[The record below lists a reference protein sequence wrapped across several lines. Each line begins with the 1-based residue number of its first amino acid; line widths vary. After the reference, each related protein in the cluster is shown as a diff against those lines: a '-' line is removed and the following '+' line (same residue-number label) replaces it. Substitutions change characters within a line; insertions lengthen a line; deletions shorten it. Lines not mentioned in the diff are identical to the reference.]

1 MNDTELRE
9 QFHQWAAPLRATPPP
24 DFTTI
29 RRRTRR
35 RVARQAT
42 LGSAALAAVGLVA
55 ALVVSVQ
62 SGIATPAQASGW
74 ASATYLAPPGQP
86 YVFVNSFGA
95 GPAELRDV
103 ATGSVVSVVRPIPP
117 AVSFTAVAA
126 VPNGRMFVLAEQ
138 GADGQLSFA
147 ELRVGGTSRGSSP
160 TVRLT
165 PILTGADVPASA
177 QPENITVNAAATR
190 LAIDTSL
197 PDGSNNLIVYDLRD
211 GSVIGSWPAFATPQF
226 IGNGDKLVVDWLSG
240 TRRQLASGHV
250 RSSLR
255 AVDTTH
261 AFPAGSSFLADSLP
275 APGLHGISG
284 GFTQDG
290 SVSTNTVYGALGSV
304 STTGY
309 SGATRLLEFSA
320 SSGRLLHAIPVGPA
334 GALQGQYFCGVLWA
348 SPDGRD
354 LLTQCGSRQQAV
366 IDGRVR
372 LVRLPWLFRPELQ
385 PGVTPFAW

>member
-29 RRRTRR
+29 RRRFRR
-35 RVARQAT
+35 RLARQVT
-42 LGSAALAAVGLVA
+42 VGSAALATMGLVA
-55 ALVVSVQ
+55 ALLASALSGVARPVQ
-62 SGIATPAQASGW
+62 ATPW

-86 YVFVNSFGA
+86 YVFVNASG
-95 GPAELRDV
+95 GDPAELRDV

-117 AVSFTAVAA
+117 AVGFTAVAA
-126 VPNGRMFVLAEQ
+126 VPNDRMFVLAEQ

-147 ELRVGGTSRGSSP
+147 ELRVEGTGSGSSP

-165 PILTGADVPASA
+165 PIMTGAAVPASA
-177 QPENITVNAAATR
+177 QPENITVNATATR

-197 PDGSNNLIVYDLRD
+197 PDGSNNLTVYDMRS

-226 IGNGDKLVVDWLSG
+226 IGNGDKLAVDWISG
-240 TRRQLASGHV
+240 TKRQLASGHV

-255 AVDTTH
+255 TIDTAH

-275 APGLHGISG
+275 APGLHGFSG
-284 GFTQDG
+284 SFMQDG
-290 SVSTNTVYGALGSV
+290 SVWTNTAYGALGTV
-304 STTGY
+304 STNGY

-334 GALQGQYFCGVLWA
+334 GALQSQYFCGVLWA
-348 SPDGRD
+348 SADGRD
-354 LLTQCGSRQQAV
+354 LLAQCGTRQQAV
-366 IDGRVR
+366 IDGRASV
-372 LVRLPWLFRPELQ
+372 VRLPWIFPAQLQ